1 MSSIKS
7 LFGDAMNKKVVI
19 IISGLIITSGILST
33 NNINFQNKCNKE
45 VNIVTAVSAKD
56 NYFIIPDS
64 STRYLTEDDL
74 RGLSDE
80 QLEIARNEIYARH
93 GYQFKQKKMKN
104 YFNNQKWYV
113 RSNYEITTDD
123 LSDIE
128 YENVMLIK
136 KVEEEGFSN
145 SNDYYYGDFI
155 IPDSSTRKVSADEL
169 KDLSTYELAIARN
182 EIYAR
187 HGYIFVSDEW
197 KDFFVNEDWY
207 IPTSYSVKLNSIEE
221 YNVAMIIK
229 EEARR

>member
-155 IPDSSTRKVSADEL
+155 IPDSSTRKVSA
-169 KDLSTYELAIARN
+169 
-182 EIYAR
+182 
-187 HGYIFVSDEW
+187 
-197 KDFFVNEDWY
+197 
-207 IPTSYSVKLNSIEE
+207 
-221 YNVAMIIK
+221 
-229 EEARR
+229 

>member
-93 GYQFKQKKMKN
+93 GY
-104 YFNNQKWYV
+104 
-113 RSNYEITTDD
+113 
-123 LSDIE
+123 
-128 YENVMLIK
+128 
-136 KVEEEGFSN
+136 
-145 SNDYYYGDFI
+145 
-155 IPDSSTRKVSADEL
+155 
-169 KDLSTYELAIARN
+169 
-182 EIYAR
+182 
-187 HGYIFVSDEW
+187 IFVSDEW

-207 IPTSYSVKLNSIEE
+207 IPKSYSVKLNSIEE

>member
-104 YFNNQKWYV
+104 YFNNQKCYLK
-113 RSNYEITTDD
+113 TLLPQ
-123 LSDIE
+123 LS
-128 YENVMLIK
+128 LL
-136 KVEEEGFSN
+136 
-145 SNDYYYGDFI
+145 
-155 IPDSSTRKVSADEL
+155 T
-169 KDLSTYELAIARN
+169 
-182 EIYAR
+182 
-187 HGYIFVSDEW
+187 
-197 KDFFVNEDWY
+197 
-207 IPTSYSVKLNSIEE
+207 
-221 YNVAMIIK
+221 
-229 EEARR
+229 

>member
-187 HGYIFVSDEW
+187 HGYQFKQKKMAWIYFC
-197 KDFFVNEDWY
+197 K
-207 IPTSYSVKLNSIEE
+207 
-221 YNVAMIIK
+221 
-229 EEARR
+229 